1 MMRYVSTRGQSE
13 SLDFEGVLLR
23 GLAPDG
29 GLYVPESLP
38 SFTPEQLADM
48 AKLSYAELALEV
60 TWPFVEGFMPRDEYA
75 ALLRETY
82 AEFHHPAVA
91 PLKQLDG
98 QLWLLEQF
106 HGPTLAF
113 KDFALQLLGRLL
125 NLALAR
131 KGQRGVVMGATS
143 GDTGSAAIEGC
154 RHGNQLDVFILHPH
168 ERVSEVQRRQMTTV
182 LDDNVF
188 NIALQGDFDDCQAMV
203 KASFGDQ
210 SFLGGRQLIAVNS
223 INWARVMAQIV
234 YFFYAGLRLGAPARA
249 VSFCV
254 PSANFGHMFAGHLAS
269 KMGLPVDRFVVA
281 TNHNDALDRSIKGGV
296 LERQPLKPSLS
307 PSMDIVV
314 SSNFERL
321 LYSLGGDNA
330 DLIRDLMQTFAET
343 GEAKIPNQIMQ
354 AATHLY
360 SGAVSDDETVET
372 IKRWYAQTGEVLDPH
387 TAIGVR
393 VAEHHQGDSPMVCM
407 ATAHPAKFA
416 DAVVAAGLEPSALPV
431 NMQDLMQ
438 REERYQVLPND
449 IATVQQ
455 YLADHT

>member
-1 MMRYVSTRGQSE
+1 MRYVSTRGRSDA
-13 SLDFEGVLLR
+13 LDFEGVLLR

-38 SFTPEQLADM
+38 TFSPEQLREM

-60 TWPFVEGFMPRDEYA
+60 TWPFVDGFMPKAEYA
-75 ALLRETY
+75 ALLTETY
-82 AEFHHPAVA
+82 AEFNHPAVA
-91 PLKQLDG
+91 PLKQLDSN
-98 QLWLLEQF
+98 LWLLEQF

-131 KGQRGVVMGATS
+131 KGERGVVLGATS

-168 ERVSEVQRRQMTTV
+168 ERVSDVQRRQMTTV
-182 LDDNVF
+182 LDPSVF
-188 NIALQGDFDDCQAMV
+188 NIAVQGDFDDCQAAV
-203 KASFGDQ
+203 KASFNDQ
-210 SFLGGRQLIAVNS
+210 SFLNGKRLIAVNS

-234 YFFYAGLRLGAPARA
+234 YFFYSGLRLGAPDKAI
-249 VSFCV
+249 SFAV

-269 KMGLPVDRFVVA
+269 QMGLPVEQFIVA

-296 LERQPLKPSLS
+296 LARQALSPSLS

-321 LYSLGGDNA
+321 LYALSGGDSA
-330 DLIRDLMQTFAET
+330 MIDDLMKTFAET
-343 GEAKIPNQIMQ
+343 GHAQIPAAIMQ
-354 AATHLY
+354 AAERWT
-360 SGAVSDDETVET
+360 SGAVDDAETVAT
-372 IKRWYAQTGEVLDPH
+372 IKRWHAQSGEILDPH

-393 VAEHHQGDSPMVCM
+393 VAEDHVGTTPMICM

-416 DAVVAAGLEPSALPV
+416 EAVVAAGLTPSALPSS
-431 NMQDLMQ
+431 MADLMD
-438 REERYQVLPND
+438 REERYQVLAND
-449 IATVQQ
+449 VAAIQAYV
-455 YLADHT
+455 AANI

>member
-1 MMRYVSTRGQSE
+1 MRYVSTRGQSE

-431 NMQDLMQ
+431 NMRDLMQ

>member
-431 NMQDLMQ
+431 NMRDLMQ